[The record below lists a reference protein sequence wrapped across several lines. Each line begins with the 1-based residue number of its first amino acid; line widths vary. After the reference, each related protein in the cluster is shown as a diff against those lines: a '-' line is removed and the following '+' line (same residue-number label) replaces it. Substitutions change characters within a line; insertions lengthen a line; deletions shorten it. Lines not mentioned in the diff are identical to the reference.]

1 MNQLEYGHV
10 TWRMWSNGALGVLVG
25 ALAHI
30 GLFVMPLPA
39 IAASSSQPVLNV
51 VLDGTGSGR
60 IFQGIGATSGGGATS
75 RLLIDYPQRQRD
87 EILDFLFKPNFGAAL
102 QTLKVEIGSDA
113 NSTEGAEPTHART
126 ATERNFDRGYE
137 WWIAKEARKRNPG
150 IKLIALA
157 WNFPAWV
164 GAANSQATADYLVSF
179 LEGARDHHGL
189 DFDYVGIWNETRM
202 DVAFIKTLHATLVA
216 HGLKTR
222 IIADDSVNSWDI
234 VKAMDSDP
242 QLRAAVDVIAT
253 HYPRWLST
261 PLARSKSAEW
271 RLPLWSSEEGPW
283 DDAWAVAGQQSPP
296 LATLLNRNYI
306 QGRMTSTNIWN
317 LITSYS
323 DSYEL
328 PNAGLMRAK
337 TPWSGHYEI
346 TSPLWVVAHTNQFA
360 RPGWRYLDS
369 ASALIDGV
377 GSYVTLHDGKD
388 YSVVIETLDAGK
400 PQRCKFSV
408 RGGLSHGPV
417 FVWRSNRS
425 RWFEQVARIDPRAG
439 TYEISLEPDSV
450 YTLTTTTGQHRGV
463 AVAPPDRPFSV
474 PYRDDF
480 ETPGG
485 SLAPRFLFEAN
496 GAFETGACDAG
507 RAGRCLRQVAEHS
520 PIAWT
525 YFGDWPKSGTMATL
539 GEERWRDYKVAADVL
554 VPGAGY
560 AALFA
565 RVSHVTSDG
574 AIDAYQLR
582 LYADGRWELRASA
595 NGDPLRAGQAM
606 PSPGSWQH
614 LELTVRGERVTARIA
629 GTEVAAVT
637 DATQAAGLAGLG
649 AGWNKASFDNFEVSL
664 VAPQVPIISA
674 VPVTAFTR
682 VPPRTPELLVPQASD
697 HAVRLRWKPVAGASG
712 YRVRIGTKENAF
724 DKTEEA
730 GRALSYTY
738 RTLTNGT
745 RYYFGVTAYNAAG
758 ESKPATQYAEPK
770 ATETEP

>member
-30 GLFVMPLPA
+30 GLFAMSLPA
-39 IAASSSQPVLNV
+39 IAAWSSQPVLNV

-60 IFQGIGATSGGGATS
+60 MFQGIGATSGGGATS
-75 RLLIDYPQRQRD
+75 RLLIDYPKRQRD

-113 NSTEGAEPTHART
+113 NSTEGGEPTHART
-126 ATERNFDRGYE
+126 PTERNFERGYE
-137 WWIAKEARKRNPG
+137 WWIATEARKRNPG

-164 GAANSQATADYLVSF
+164 GVANSQATADYLVSF

-202 DVAFIKTLHATLVA
+202 DVAFIKTLHATLAA

-222 IIADDSVNSWDI
+222 IVADDAVNSWDI
-234 VKAMDSDP
+234 VQAMDSDP

-271 RLPLWSSEEGPW
+271 QLPLWSSEDGPW
-283 DDAWAVAGQQSPP
+283 DDGWAVAGQQSPP

-323 DSYEL
+323 DAYEL
-328 PNAGLMRAK
+328 PNAGLLRAK

-360 RPGWRYLDS
+360 RPGWRYIDS
-369 ASALIDGV
+369 ASALVDGV
-377 GSYVTLHDGKD
+377 GSYVTLHDGKS
-388 YSVVIETLDAGK
+388 YSVVVETLDASK
-400 PQRCKFSV
+400 PQAFKFSV
-408 RGGLSHGPV
+408 RSGLSQGPV
-417 FVWRSNRS
+417 YIWRSNRS
-425 RWFEQVARIDPRAG
+425 HWFERVGRIEPRAG
-439 TYEISLEPDSV
+439 AYEISLEPNSV
-450 YTLTTTTGQHRGV
+450 YTLTTTTGQARGQTM
-463 AVAPPDRPFSV
+463 PPADRPLPV
-474 PYRDDF
+474 PYHDDF

-496 GAFETGACDAG
+496 GAFEIGACEAG
-507 RAGRCLRQVAEHS
+507 RAGRCLQQVAEQS

-525 YFGDWPKSGTMATL
+525 YFGDWPKAGTMATL

-554 VPGAGY
+554 VSGKGY

-582 LYADGRWELRASA
+582 MYADGRWELRASA
-595 NGDPLRAGQAM
+595 IGEPLRAGQGM
-606 PSPGSWQH
+606 PSQGIWRRV
-614 LELTVRGERVTARIA
+614 ELVVHGERITASIA
-629 GTEVAAVT
+629 GTEVATVT
-637 DATQAAGLAGLG
+637 DATQATGLAGLG
-649 AGWNKASFDNFEVSL
+649 AGWNKASYDNFEVNL
-664 VAPQVPIISA
+664 AAPHVPIISA
-674 VPVTAFTR
+674 GPVAALAR
-682 VPPRTPELLVPQASD
+682 VPPRTPELLVPQATD
-697 HAVRLRWKPVAGASG
+697 HAVRLTWKPVVGASS
-712 YRVRIGTKENAF
+712 YRVQIGTKENAF
-724 DKTEEA
+724 DRTDKA
-730 GRALSYTY
+730 GHALTYTY

-745 RYYFGVTAYNAAG
+745 KYYFAVSAVNAAG
-758 ESKPATQYAEPK
+758 ASKPATQYAVPMGSEGVP
-770 ATETEP
+770 